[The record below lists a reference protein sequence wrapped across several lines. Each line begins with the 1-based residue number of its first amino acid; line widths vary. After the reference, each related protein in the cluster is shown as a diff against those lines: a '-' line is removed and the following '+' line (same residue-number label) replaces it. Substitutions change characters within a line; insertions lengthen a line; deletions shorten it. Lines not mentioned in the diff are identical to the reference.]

1 MKNKKRGVKKFGRTK
16 SSKSGMN
23 EDPTPSSSKKLSHE
37 PLRPRSATYSS
48 PSNSSMTS
56 SSASK
61 SSFFAS
67 FTPRWGRS
75 QSYQNTASSGLTPA
89 DKSVK
94 ERHAKEQ
101 EQNKEKIKLWLKE
114 QAQKLYDAYFSD
126 NAVGKSHP
134 ALNMLHRLTEA
145 SEKLNIENDCGT
157 EPLNEICDVLS
168 EPSDS
173 GASPFEIVHSI
184 MVKQLPK
191 Y

>member
-1 MKNKKRGVKKFGRTK
+1 
-16 SSKSGMN
+16 
-23 EDPTPSSSKKLSHE
+23 
-37 PLRPRSATYSS
+37 
-48 PSNSSMTS
+48 MTS

-75 QSYQNTASSGLTPA
+75 QSYQNTAASGLTPA

-101 EQNKEKIKLWLKE
+101 EQNKEKIKLWIKE

-134 ALNMLHRLTEA
+134 ALNVLHKLTEA

-157 EPLNEICDVLS
+157 EPLKEICDVLS
-168 EPSDS
+168 EPSES
-173 GASPFEIVHSI
+173 GASPFEIVHSG
-184 MVKQLPK
+184 MVKQLLK
-191 Y
+191 YLTDESSGKGITPQSTRIKRFLSIFLGCSATDYISTSSIVSITCWKT